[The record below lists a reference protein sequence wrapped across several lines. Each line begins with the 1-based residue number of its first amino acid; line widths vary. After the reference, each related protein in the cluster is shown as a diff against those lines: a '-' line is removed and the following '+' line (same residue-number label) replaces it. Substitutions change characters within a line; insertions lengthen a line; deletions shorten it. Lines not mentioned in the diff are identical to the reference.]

1 LYEKLKTEE
10 TIMSRDPEHHKP
22 DKENLEHE
30 KEEILDRDKFI
41 GDLASTIGDITEST
55 YGGVVD
61 RVIMDFNIVDDI
73 RNHLVEDREYR
84 PSDEDIARN
93 PRIGEVWKQIEHM
106 RNAITD
112 PQSSDQAEGYRSIL
126 DDLASRAKDIVS
138 SRRDADAKAAKD
150 AAEFAASIG
159 IPAPAPA
166 RFAPPSTASHPYS
179 QPDILAAAPGSIKHG
194 PTGPAAPAAP
204 AAPGSIEKG
213 PTGPAA
219 PAAPA
224 APGQVKNGPET
235 TGSSEAPE
243 EKLGKIKSLLESIVD
258 EDSDKTEKEL
268 FKKILDIVGVGYGSF
283 FDDDA
288 ETTPA
293 SPTDPNDA
301 AGGIPVPAN
310 PGGNPAPA
318 SPAPRRSARQTR
330 PQPGTQSGG
339 TPGGSGGGPGTPPP
353 TPPQPG
359 GPTGPEPGRPR
370 PAPSTPDHNAG
381 QSKTLEQE
389 KEELQKRLAEIDKEL
404 DAPYA
409 AKLNA
414 YAELLAKEESK
425 RADGGFRFSI
435 MHWVGGPGKNRK
447 REKRR
452 EALDEAG
459 KALKKEVLAYLRQKV
474 ETKRQNGEYQGTDDE
489 IAQQMSDEMFDEQR
503 RIFGQRLQERKDEIL
518 RSESDKLRNRILAK
532 IGSWIGMEKSTK
544 NSLKAAAVGVG
555 HGLVKGAA
563 VGALTGLFGVT
574 WPISVGVSIVAAAV
588 GDRMIRRGIRLDA
601 IRQGLGGQNGSRQLV
616 DDDKFARIKEKAE
629 GKKRSQ
635 EFMADKMLK
644 LSRKDSYAAGDR
656 LSKETNERLNK
667 HKVALGIGRVAGGA
681 VGGIGGRWVGQQLHD
696 HTPVGQAVDRA
707 RRNVHEFFRGDT
719 AAAAEQSQNDKINAL
734 TQQIRD
740 LQERLEQ
747 AQAGAGSAGID
758 SSGSFSNWEYPWDWA
773 VDQFGENNAVSK
785 LYELADAAARDG
797 HNIQWHGYGETQWL
811 SIDGKSDTQSV
822 LEILNK
828 YNYGLAA

>member
-1 LYEKLKTEE
+1 
-10 TIMSRDPEHHKP
+10 MSRDPEHHKP
-22 DKENLEHE
+22 DKENLERE
-30 KEEILDRDKFI
+30 KERILDRDEFI
-41 GDLASTIGDITEST
+41 GGLASTIGDITDST

-73 RNHLVEDREYR
+73 CNHLVEDREYR

-93 PRIGEVWKQIEHM
+93 PRIGKVWEQIEHM

-138 SRRDADAKAAKD
+138 SRRDTAAKAAKD
-150 AAEFAASIG
+150 AAKLAASIG
-159 IPAPAPA
+159 MPTRTPDKFAPGPTAIYPYSPPTAPPTPDSNAGGPGVSPDARTAPPTPPGDAGGPKVSPDARTAPPTPPGDAGTGGEGLQQMLARKDELLNEILALAINGGDQDEIKRLGLELADLLKRMTSGSETSATRSTPPPAPQPTS
-166 RFAPPSTASHPYS
+166 RTSTR
-179 QPDILAAAPGSIKHG
+179 G
-194 PTGPAAPAAP
+194 
-204 AAPGSIEKG
+204 
-213 PTGPAA
+213 
-219 PAAPA
+219 
-224 APGQVKNGPET
+224 
-235 TGSSEAPE
+235 
-243 EKLGKIKSLLESIVD
+243 
-258 EDSDKTEKEL
+258 
-268 FKKILDIVGVGYGSF
+268 
-283 FDDDA
+283 
-288 ETTPA
+288 
-293 SPTDPNDA
+293 
-301 AGGIPVPAN
+301 
-310 PGGNPAPA
+310 
-318 SPAPRRSARQTR
+318 ARQTR
-330 PQPGTQSGG
+330 PSPQPGG
-339 TPGGSGGGPGTPPP
+339 TPGGPGSPGTPGTPPP
-353 TPPQPG
+353 APPQPG

-370 PAPSTPDHNAG
+370 PAPRTPDHDAG
-381 QSKTLEQE
+381 QPKTLE
-389 KEELQKRLAEIDKEL
+389 EEERELEERLAKIREERN
-404 DAPYA
+404 APYA

-425 RADGGFRFSI
+425 RSDSGFRLSI
-435 MHWVGGPGKNRK
+435 MHWVGGPGNNRK
-447 REKRR
+447 RERRR

-503 RIFGQRLQERKDEIL
+503 KIFGQRLQERKDEIL

-574 WPISVGVSIVAAAV
+574 WPISVGVSIVAATI

-644 LSRKDSYAAGDR
+644 LSRKDSYAAGDK
-656 LSKETNERLNK
+656 LSRETNERLNK
-667 HKVALGIGRVAGGA
+667 HKVALGIGRLAGGA

-696 HTPVGQAVDRA
+696 HTPVGQVVDRA
-707 RRNVHEFFRGDT
+707 IRNVHEFFHGGT
-719 AAAAEQSQNDKINAL
+719 AAAAPDNPSPPPSPPPPEADFSGYADK
-734 TQQIRD
+734 
-740 LQERLEQ
+740 
-747 AQAGAGSAGID
+747 
-758 SSGSFSNWEYPWDWA
+758 YPWDWA

-785 LYELADAAARDG
+785 LYELADAAAQDG

>member
-1 LYEKLKTEE
+1 MRSPEN
-10 TIMSRDPEHHKP
+10 SRGKKGPEHGIR
-22 DKENLEHE
+22 
-30 KEEILDRDKFI
+30 EILDEDKYISSLVSKVNGLKESDSDGYVRFVARDASIVAGVF
-41 GDLASTIGDITEST
+41 DRLAVDPNYEPSTEQ
-55 YGGVVD
+55 
-61 RVIMDFNIVDDI
+61 
-73 RNHLVEDREYR
+73 LK
-84 PSDEDIARN
+84 SDSRLE
-93 PRIGEVWKQIEHM
+93 EVWRSLKNM
-106 RNAITD
+106 RDAITGS
-112 PQSSDQAEGYRSIL
+112 QSSDQVKRAYYSIVDGLVSGAAE
-126 DDLASRAKDIVS
+126 AVS
-138 SRRDADAKAAKD
+138 SRASRDA
-150 AAEFAASIG
+150 G
-159 IPAPAPA
+159 T
-166 RFAPPSTASHPYS
+166 R
-179 QPDILAAAPGSIKHG
+179 
-194 PTGPAAPAAP
+194 
-204 AAPGSIEKG
+204 
-213 PTGPAA
+213 
-219 PAAPA
+219 
-224 APGQVKNGPET
+224 PET
-235 TGSSEAPE
+235 VAGRGGDAGGS
-243 EKLGKIKSLLESIVD
+243 
-258 EDSDKTEKEL
+258 
-268 FKKILDIVGVGYGSF
+268 
-283 FDDDA
+283 
-288 ETTPA
+288 PA
-293 SPTDPNDA
+293 SPDVRTAPPVPGGD
-301 AGGIPVPAN
+301 AGGS
-310 PGGNPAPA
+310 PA
-318 SPAPRRSARQTR
+318 SPDVRTAPRTPDNDAGTGGEGLQQMLARKDELLNEILALAINGGDQDEIKRLGLELADLVKRMTSGSETSATRGTTPPAPQPTSRTSTRGARQTR
-330 PQPGTQSGG
+330 PSPQPQPGTQSGG
-339 TPGGSGGGPGTPPP
+339 TPGGSGGGPGSPGTPPP
-353 TPPQPG
+353 TQPQPG
-359 GPTGPEPGRPR
+359 GPTGSEPGRPR
-370 PAPSTPDHNAG
+370 PAPRTPDHDAG
-381 QSKTLEQE
+381 QPKTLEQE
-389 KEELQKRLAEIDKEL
+389 ERELEERLAKIREERN
-404 DAPYA
+404 APYA
-409 AKLNA
+409 AKLDA

-435 MHWVGGPGKNRK
+435 MHWVGGPGNNRK
-447 REKRR
+447 RERRR

-474 ETKRQNGEYQGTDDE
+474 ETKRQKGEYQGTDDE

-588 GDRMIRRGIRLDA
+588 GDRMVRRGIRLDA

-667 HKVALGIGRVAGGA
+667 HKVALGIGRLAGGA

-707 RRNVHEFFRGDT
+707 RRNVHEFIHREDT
-719 AAAAEQSQNDKINAL
+719 AAAAAEREYQGKIDELNRRIDEL
-734 TQQIRD
+734 NN
-740 LQERLEQ
+740 RLER
-747 AQAGAGSAGID
+747 AAAGNID
-758 SSGSFSNWEYPWDWA
+758 NSGSFSNWEYPWDWA
-773 VDQFGENNAVSK
+773 VDQFGENNAISK

-797 HNIQWHGYGETQWL
+797 HNIQWHGYGDTQWL

>member
-1 LYEKLKTEE
+1 
-10 TIMSRDPEHHKP
+10 MSEHPPIPGSADEAKSKS
-22 DKENLEHE
+22 DEAELIENIQR
-30 KEEILDRDKFI
+30 EILEDDQSLMTKMVDSADVLARES
-41 GDLASTIGDITEST
+41 GDDGDVGEYKTAFNT
-55 YGGVVD
+55 YVSC
-61 RVIMDFNIVDDI
+61 
-73 RNHLVEDREYR
+73 DREYNR
-84 PSDEDIARN
+84 LFDRIEEHKGPQQGEDISQIDKGLSSLYRDSARY
-93 PRIGEVWKQIEHM
+93 EQM
-106 RNAITD
+106 
-112 PQSSDQAEGYRSIL
+112 S
-126 DDLASRAKDIVS
+126 
-138 SRRDADAKAAKD
+138 
-150 AAEFAASIG
+150 
-159 IPAPAPA
+159 
-166 RFAPPSTASHPYS
+166 
-179 QPDILAAAPGSIKHG
+179 
-194 PTGPAAPAAP
+194 
-204 AAPGSIEKG
+204 
-213 PTGPAA
+213 
-219 PAAPA
+219 
-224 APGQVKNGPET
+224 
-235 TGSSEAPE
+235 PE
-243 EKLGKIKSLLESIVD
+243 EQREFDTRVRVYNDLYGMI
-258 EDSDKTEKEL
+258 DKA
-268 FKKILDIVGVGYGSF
+268 FHSN
-283 FDDDA
+283 
-288 ETTPA
+288 TPVLWSNA
-293 SPTDPNDA
+293 DPDKD
-301 AGGIPVPAN
+301 PAN
-310 PGGNPAPA
+310 PQQGTGDPDKDPANPQQGPR
-318 SPAPRRSARQTR
+318 SPETR
-330 PQPGTQSGG
+330 
-339 TPGGSGGGPGTPPP
+339 
-353 TPPQPG
+353 
-359 GPTGPEPGRPR
+359 
-370 PAPSTPDHNAG
+370 A
-381 QSKTLEQE
+381 E
-389 KEELQKRLAEIDKEL
+389 KEARRKKLEEELARLNEEL

-409 AKLNA
+409 AKLDA

-447 REKRR
+447 RERRR

-503 RIFGQRLQERKDEIL
+503 KIFGQRLQERKDEIL

-563 VGALTGLFGVT
+563 VGALTGLFGVA
-574 WPISVGVSIVAAAV
+574 WPISVGVSIVAATI
-588 GDRMIRRGIRLDA
+588 GDRMVRRGIRLDA

-629 GKKRSQ
+629 GKKHSQ

-707 RRNVHEFFRGDT
+707 RRNVYEFFRGDT

-758 SSGSFSNWEYPWDWA
+758 SPGSFSNWEYPWNWA
-773 VDQFGENNAVSK
+773 VDQFGENNAISK

-797 HNIQWHGYGETQWL
+797 HNIQWHGYGDTQWL

>member
-1 LYEKLKTEE
+1 
-10 TIMSRDPEHHKP
+10 MSRDPEHHKP
-22 DKENLEHE
+22 DKENLERE
-30 KEEILDRDKFI
+30 KERILDRDEFI
-41 GDLASTIGDITEST
+41 GGLASTIGGITEST

-61 RVIMDFNIVDDI
+61 HAIIDFNTVDYI
-73 RNHLVEDREYR
+73 FTQLAEDREYR
-84 PSDEDIARN
+84 PSDEEVENN
-93 PRIGEVWKQIEHM
+93 PRIGEVWEQTERM
-106 RNAITD
+106 RSAVTD

-138 SRRDADAKAAKD
+138 SRRDAAAKAAKD
-150 AAEFAASIG
+150 AAKLAASIG
-159 IPAPAPA
+159 MPTRTPDKFAPGPTAIYPYSPPTAPPTPDSNAGGPKVSPDARTAPPTPDSNAGGPKVSPDARTAPPTPDSNAGGPKVSPDARTAPPTPDSNAGTGGEGLQQMLARKDELLNEILALAINGGDQAEIKRLGLELADLVKRMTSGSETSATRATPPPAPQPTS
-166 RFAPPSTASHPYS
+166 STR
-179 QPDILAAAPGSIKHG
+179 G
-194 PTGPAAPAAP
+194 
-204 AAPGSIEKG
+204 
-213 PTGPAA
+213 
-219 PAAPA
+219 
-224 APGQVKNGPET
+224 
-235 TGSSEAPE
+235 
-243 EKLGKIKSLLESIVD
+243 
-258 EDSDKTEKEL
+258 
-268 FKKILDIVGVGYGSF
+268 
-283 FDDDA
+283 
-288 ETTPA
+288 
-293 SPTDPNDA
+293 
-301 AGGIPVPAN
+301 
-310 PGGNPAPA
+310 
-318 SPAPRRSARQTR
+318 ARQTR
-330 PQPGTQSGG
+330 PSPQPGG
-339 TPGGSGGGPGTPPP
+339 TPGGPGRPGTPPP
-353 TPPQPG
+353 ASPVPPSSPG
-359 GPTGPEPGRPR
+359 GPGRGRPGRP
-370 PAPSTPDHNAG
+370 APRTPDHNAG
-381 QSKTLEQE
+381 QPKTLEQE
-389 KEELQKRLAEIDKEL
+389 KEDLQKRLAEIDKEL

-409 AKLNA
+409 AKLDE
-414 YAELLAKEESK
+414 YARLLAKEESK

-503 RIFGQRLQERKDEIL
+503 KIFGQRLQERKDEIL

-588 GDRMIRRGIRLDA
+588 GDRMIRRGVRLDA

-656 LSKETNERLNK
+656 LSKETDERIGK

-681 VGGIGGRWVGQQLHD
+681 VGGLGGRWVGQQLHD
-696 HTPVGQAVDRA
+696 HTPVGQAVDSA
-707 RRNVHEFFRGDT
+707 KRNVHEFIHREDT
-719 AAAAEQSQNDKINAL
+719 AAAAAEREYQGKIDELNRRIDEL
-734 TQQIRD
+734 NN
-740 LQERLEQ
+740 RLER
-747 AQAGAGSAGID
+747 AAAGNID
-758 SSGSFSNWEYPWDWA
+758 NSGSFSNWEYPWDWA
-773 VDQFGENNAVSK
+773 VDQFGENNAISK

-797 HNIQWHGYGETQWL
+797 HNIQWHGYGDTQWL
-811 SIDGKSDTQSV
+811 SIDGNSDTATV
-822 LEILNK
+822 LETLAK
-828 YNYGLAA
+828 YMKDNYGLAA

>member
-22 DKENLEHE
+22 DKENLERE
-30 KEEILDRDKFI
+30 KERILDRDEFI
-41 GDLASTIGDITEST
+41 GGLASTIGGITEST

-61 RVIMDFNIVDDI
+61 HAIIDFNTVDYI
-73 RNHLVEDREYR
+73 FTQLAEDREYR
-84 PSDEDIARN
+84 PSDEEVENN
-93 PRIGEVWKQIEHM
+93 PRIGEVWEQTERM
-106 RNAITD
+106 RSAVTD

-138 SRRDADAKAAKD
+138 SRRDAAAKAAKD
-150 AAEFAASIG
+150 AAKLAASIG
-159 IPAPAPA
+159 MPTRTPDKFAPGPTAIYPYSPPTAPPTPDSNAGGPKVSPDARTAPPTPDSNAGTGGEGLQQMLARKDELLNEILALAINGGDQAEIKRLGLELADLVKRMTSGSETSATRATPPPAPQPTS
-166 RFAPPSTASHPYS
+166 STR
-179 QPDILAAAPGSIKHG
+179 G
-194 PTGPAAPAAP
+194 
-204 AAPGSIEKG
+204 
-213 PTGPAA
+213 
-219 PAAPA
+219 
-224 APGQVKNGPET
+224 
-235 TGSSEAPE
+235 
-243 EKLGKIKSLLESIVD
+243 
-258 EDSDKTEKEL
+258 
-268 FKKILDIVGVGYGSF
+268 
-283 FDDDA
+283 
-288 ETTPA
+288 
-293 SPTDPNDA
+293 
-301 AGGIPVPAN
+301 
-310 PGGNPAPA
+310 
-318 SPAPRRSARQTR
+318 ARQTR
-330 PQPGTQSGG
+330 PSPQPGG
-339 TPGGSGGGPGTPPP
+339 TPGGPGRPGTPPP
-353 TPPQPG
+353 ASPVPPSSPG
-359 GPTGPEPGRPR
+359 GPGRGRPGRP
-370 PAPSTPDHNAG
+370 APRTPDHNAG
-381 QSKTLEQE
+381 QPKTLEQE
-389 KEELQKRLAEIDKEL
+389 KEDLQKRLAEIDKEL

-409 AKLNA
+409 AKLDE
-414 YAELLAKEESK
+414 YARLLAKEESK

-503 RIFGQRLQERKDEIL
+503 KIFGQRLQERKDEIL

-588 GDRMIRRGIRLDA
+588 GDRMIRRGVRLDA

-656 LSKETNERLNK
+656 LSKETDERIGK

-681 VGGIGGRWVGQQLHD
+681 VGGLGGRWVGQQLHD
-696 HTPVGQAVDRA
+696 HTPVGQAVDSA
-707 RRNVHEFFRGDT
+707 KRNVHEFIHREDT
-719 AAAAEQSQNDKINAL
+719 AAAAAEREYQGKIDELNRRIDEL
-734 TQQIRD
+734 NN
-740 LQERLEQ
+740 RLER
-747 AQAGAGSAGID
+747 AAAGNID
-758 SSGSFSNWEYPWDWA
+758 NSGSFSNWEYPWDWA
-773 VDQFGENNAVSK
+773 VDQFGENNAISK

-797 HNIQWHGYGETQWL
+797 HNIQWHGYGDTQWL
-811 SIDGKSDTQSV
+811 SIDGNSDTATV
-822 LEILNK
+822 LETLAK
-828 YNYGLAA
+828 YMKDNYGLAA

>member
-1 LYEKLKTEE
+1 
-10 TIMSRDPEHHKP
+10 MSRDPEHHKP
-22 DKENLEHE
+22 DKENLERE
-30 KEEILDRDKFI
+30 KERILDRDEFI
-41 GDLASTIGDITEST
+41 GGLASTIGDITDST

-73 RNHLVEDREYR
+73 CNHLVEDREYR

-93 PRIGEVWKQIEHM
+93 PRIGKVWEQIEHM

-138 SRRDADAKAAKD
+138 SRRDTAAKAAKD
-150 AAEFAASIG
+150 AAKLAASIG
-159 IPAPAPA
+159 MPTRTPDKFAPGPTAIYPYSPPTAPPTPDSNAGGPKVSPDARTAPPTPPGDAGTRGEGLQQMLARKDELLNEILALAINGGDQDEIKRLGLELADLLKRMTSGSETSATRSTPPPAPQPTS
-166 RFAPPSTASHPYS
+166 RTSTR
-179 QPDILAAAPGSIKHG
+179 G
-194 PTGPAAPAAP
+194 
-204 AAPGSIEKG
+204 
-213 PTGPAA
+213 
-219 PAAPA
+219 
-224 APGQVKNGPET
+224 
-235 TGSSEAPE
+235 
-243 EKLGKIKSLLESIVD
+243 
-258 EDSDKTEKEL
+258 
-268 FKKILDIVGVGYGSF
+268 
-283 FDDDA
+283 
-288 ETTPA
+288 
-293 SPTDPNDA
+293 
-301 AGGIPVPAN
+301 
-310 PGGNPAPA
+310 
-318 SPAPRRSARQTR
+318 ARQTR
-330 PQPGTQSGG
+330 PSPQPGG
-339 TPGGSGGGPGTPPP
+339 TPGGPGSPGTPGTPGTPPP
-353 TPPQPG
+353 APPQPG

-370 PAPSTPDHNAG
+370 PAPRTPDHDAG
-381 QSKTLEQE
+381 QPKTLE
-389 KEELQKRLAEIDKEL
+389 EEERELEERLAKIREERN
-404 DAPYA
+404 APYA

-425 RADGGFRFSI
+425 RPDSGFRLSI

-459 KALKKEVLAYLRQKV
+459 KALKKEVLAYLHQKV

-503 RIFGQRLQERKDEIL
+503 KIFGQRLQERKDEIL

-588 GDRMIRRGIRLDA
+588 GDRMIRRGVRLDA

-656 LSKETNERLNK
+656 LSKETDERIGK
-667 HKVALGIGRVAGGA
+667 HKVALGIGRVAGGV
-681 VGGIGGRWVGQQLHD
+681 VGGLGGRWVGQQLHD
-696 HTPVGQAVDRA
+696 HTPVGQAVDSA
-707 RRNVHEFFRGDT
+707 KRNVHEFIHREDT
-719 AAAAEQSQNDKINAL
+719 AAAAAEREYQGKIDELNRRIDEL
-734 TQQIRD
+734 NN
-740 LQERLEQ
+740 RLER
-747 AQAGAGSAGID
+747 AAADNID
-758 SSGSFSNWEYPWDWA
+758 NSGSFSNWEYPWDWA
-773 VDQFGENNAVSK
+773 VDQFGENNAISK

-797 HNIQWHGYGETQWL
+797 HNIQWHGYGDTQWL
-811 SIDGKSDTQSV
+811 SIDGNSDTATV
-822 LEILNK
+822 LETLAK
-828 YNYGLAA
+828 YMKDNYDLAA

>member
-1 LYEKLKTEE
+1 MSEYPPKPGSADEARSSSDEAELIDKVQREILENGHSLIAGMVDLVDVLARESSDDGDKNKYKDALDAYISSDRKFNSLFDKIERHEGPGQGEDISQLDEGLRSLYIDSARYEKMSPEE
-10 TIMSRDPEHHKP
+10 QREFNIRVEVYIDLYGTIDMAFQSGTPVLWSNAGHDGNPAHSQQGTGDP
-22 DKENLEHE
+22 DKDPANSQQGTGHN
-30 KEEILDRDKFI
+30 
-41 GDLASTIGDITEST
+41 GD
-55 YGGVVD
+55 
-61 RVIMDFNIVDDI
+61 
-73 RNHLVEDREYR
+73 
-84 PSDEDIARN
+84 
-93 PRIGEVWKQIEHM
+93 
-106 RNAITD
+106 
-112 PQSSDQAEGYRSIL
+112 
-126 DDLASRAKDIVS
+126 
-138 SRRDADAKAAKD
+138 
-150 AAEFAASIG
+150 
-159 IPAPAPA
+159 
-166 RFAPPSTASHPYS
+166 
-179 QPDILAAAPGSIKHG
+179 
-194 PTGPAAPAAP
+194 
-204 AAPGSIEKG
+204 
-213 PTGPAA
+213 
-219 PAAPA
+219 
-224 APGQVKNGPET
+224 
-235 TGSSEAPE
+235 
-243 EKLGKIKSLLESIVD
+243 
-258 EDSDKTEKEL
+258 
-268 FKKILDIVGVGYGSF
+268 
-283 FDDDA
+283 
-288 ETTPA
+288 
-293 SPTDPNDA
+293 
-301 AGGIPVPAN
+301 PAN
-310 PGGNPAPA
+310 PQKGPR
-318 SPAPRRSARQTR
+318 SPETR
-330 PQPGTQSGG
+330 
-339 TPGGSGGGPGTPPP
+339 
-353 TPPQPG
+353 
-359 GPTGPEPGRPR
+359 
-370 PAPSTPDHNAG
+370 D
-381 QSKTLEQE
+381 E
-389 KEELQKRLAEIDKEL
+389 KEARRKKLEEELARLNEEL
-404 DAPYA
+404 DAPYT
-409 AKLNA
+409 AKLDE
-414 YAELLAKEESK
+414 YARLLAKEESK
-425 RADGGFRFSI
+425 RPDSGFRLSI

-503 RIFGQRLQERKDEIL
+503 KIFGQRLQERKDEIL

-574 WPISVGVSIVAAAV
+574 WPISVGVSIVAAAI

-629 GKKRSQ
+629 GKKHSQ

-656 LSKETNERLNK
+656 LSKETDERLNK
-667 HKVALGIGRVAGGA
+667 HKVALGIGRLAGGA
-681 VGGIGGRWVGQQLHD
+681 VGGLGGRWVGQQLHD
-696 HTPVGQAVDRA
+696 HTPVGQVVDRA

-719 AAAAEQSQNDKINAL
+719 AAAAAAEQSQDDKINAL
-734 TQQIRD
+734 TQQVND

-747 AQAGAGSAGID
+747 AQAGAGSSGID

>member
-1 LYEKLKTEE
+1 MSEYPPKPGSADEAGLADDKAKREE
-10 TIMSRDPEHHKP
+10 DIQRGIVEDDQSLISIMIDAADTLARESGNDGNNDKWQSALGVYSRSAEEFGALLRRAKKHEGLPEEEYGSISDRGLRLLCINSARYDQMSP
-22 DKENLEHE
+22 EE
-30 KEEILDRDKFI
+30 KEDFDTRIVVYDNLYDIVDTAYYEGKPVAADP
-41 GDLASTIGDITEST
+41 APTTIGYNGS
-55 YGGVVD
+55 
-61 RVIMDFNIVDDI
+61 
-73 RNHLVEDREYR
+73 
-84 PSDEDIARN
+84 
-93 PRIGEVWKQIEHM
+93 
-106 RNAITD
+106 
-112 PQSSDQAEGYRSIL
+112 
-126 DDLASRAKDIVS
+126 
-138 SRRDADAKAAKD
+138 
-150 AAEFAASIG
+150 
-159 IPAPAPA
+159 
-166 RFAPPSTASHPYS
+166 PPG
-179 QPDILAAAPGSIKHG
+179 Q
-194 PTGPAAPAAP
+194 AAPATRGTE
-204 AAPGSIEKG
+204 GSIPFSPPG
-213 PTGPAA
+213 QAA
-219 PAAPA
+219 PA
-224 APGQVKNGPET
+224 ET
-235 TGSSEAPE
+235 KEQRR
-243 EKLGKIKSLLESIVD
+243 KRL
-258 EDSDKTEKEL
+258 EKEIAKL
-268 FKKILDIVGVGYGSF
+268 N
-283 FDDDA
+283 
-288 ETTPA
+288 E
-293 SPTDPNDA
+293 
-301 AGGIPVPAN
+301 
-310 PGGNPAPA
+310 
-318 SPAPRRSARQTR
+318 
-330 PQPGTQSGG
+330 
-339 TPGGSGGGPGTPPP
+339 
-353 TPPQPG
+353 
-359 GPTGPEPGRPR
+359 
-370 PAPSTPDHNAG
+370 
-381 QSKTLEQE
+381 
-389 KEELQKRLAEIDKEL
+389 EL

-425 RADGGFRFSI
+425 RPDSGFRLSI

-489 IAQQMSDEMFDEQR
+489 IEQQMSDEMFDEQR
-503 RIFGQRLQERKDEIL
+503 KIFGQRLQERKDEIL

-574 WPISVGVSIVAAAV
+574 WPISVGVSIVAATI

-629 GKKRSQ
+629 GKKHSQ

>member
-1 LYEKLKTEE
+1 
-10 TIMSRDPEHHKP
+10 MSRDPEHHKP
-22 DKENLEHE
+22 DKENLERE
-30 KEEILDRDKFI
+30 KERILDRDEFI
-41 GDLASTIGDITEST
+41 GGLASTIGDITDST

-73 RNHLVEDREYR
+73 CNHLVEDREYR

-93 PRIGEVWKQIEHM
+93 PRIGKVWEQIEHM

-138 SRRDADAKAAKD
+138 SRRDTAAKAAKD
-150 AAEFAASIG
+150 AAKLAASIG
-159 IPAPAPA
+159 MPTRTPDKFAPGPTAIYPYSPPTAPPTPPGDAGGPKVSPDARTDAGGPKVSPDARTAPPTPPGDAGTGGEGLQQMLARKDELLNEILALAINGGDQDEIKRLGLELADLLKRMTSGSETSATRSTPPPAPQPTS
-166 RFAPPSTASHPYS
+166 RTSTR
-179 QPDILAAAPGSIKHG
+179 G
-194 PTGPAAPAAP
+194 
-204 AAPGSIEKG
+204 
-213 PTGPAA
+213 
-219 PAAPA
+219 
-224 APGQVKNGPET
+224 
-235 TGSSEAPE
+235 
-243 EKLGKIKSLLESIVD
+243 
-258 EDSDKTEKEL
+258 
-268 FKKILDIVGVGYGSF
+268 
-283 FDDDA
+283 
-288 ETTPA
+288 
-293 SPTDPNDA
+293 
-301 AGGIPVPAN
+301 
-310 PGGNPAPA
+310 
-318 SPAPRRSARQTR
+318 ARQTR
-330 PQPGTQSGG
+330 PSPQPGG
-339 TPGGSGGGPGTPPP
+339 TPGGPGSPGTPPP
-353 TPPQPG
+353 APPQPG

-370 PAPSTPDHNAG
+370 PAPRTPDHDAG
-381 QSKTLEQE
+381 QPKTLE
-389 KEELQKRLAEIDKEL
+389 EEERELEERLAKIREERN
-404 DAPYA
+404 APYA

-425 RADGGFRFSI
+425 RPDSGFRLSI

-459 KALKKEVLAYLRQKV
+459 KALKKEVLAYLHQKV

-503 RIFGQRLQERKDEIL
+503 KIFGQRLQERKDEIL

-601 IRQGLGGQNGSRQLV
+601 IRRGLGGQNGSRQLV

-629 GKKRSQ
+629 GKKHSQ

-644 LSRKDSYAAGDR
+644 LSRKDSYAAGDK
-656 LSKETNERLNK
+656 LSRETNERLNK
-667 HKVALGIGRVAGGA
+667 HKVALGIGRLAGGA

-696 HTPVGQAVDRA
+696 HTPVGQAVDSA
-707 RRNVHEFFRGDT
+707 KRNVHEFIHREDT
-719 AAAAEQSQNDKINAL
+719 AAAAAEREYQGKIDELNRRIDEL
-734 TQQIRD
+734 NN
-740 LQERLEQ
+740 RLER
-747 AQAGAGSAGID
+747 AAAGNID
-758 SSGSFSNWEYPWDWA
+758 NSGSFSNWEYPWDWA
-773 VDQFGENNAVSK
+773 VDQFGENNAISK

-797 HNIQWHGYGETQWL
+797 HNIQWHGYGDTQWL

>member
-1 LYEKLKTEE
+1 
-10 TIMSRDPEHHKP
+10 MSRDPEHHKP
-22 DKENLEHE
+22 DKEDLERK
-30 KEEILDRDKFI
+30 KEGILDKDEFI
-41 GDLASTIGDITEST
+41 GDLASTIGGITEST
-55 YGGVVD
+55 YDGIVEHA
-61 RVIMDFNIVDDI
+61 IIDFNTVDYI
-73 RNHLVEDREYR
+73 FTRLAEDRGYS
-84 PSDEDIARN
+84 PSKEEIEEN
-93 PRIGEVWKQIEHM
+93 PHIGAVWEQTERM
-106 RNAITD
+106 RGAVTD
-112 PQSSDQAEGYRSIL
+112 PKSSGQAEGYGSIL
-126 DDLASRAKDIVS
+126 DDLASKVKDISS
-138 SRRDADAKAAKD
+138 SRRDAAAKAAK
-150 AAEFAASIG
+150 AAAKLADSIG
-159 IPAPAPA
+159 IPTYTPDKFAPDPAVVKRYYERLAAPAPKG
-166 RFAPPSTASHPYS
+166 PE
-179 QPDILAAAPGSIKHG
+179 GSIPVS
-194 PTGPAAPAAP
+194 PTGPAAPA
-204 AAPGSIEKG
+204 
-213 PTGPAA
+213 
-219 PAAPA
+219 
-224 APGQVKNGPET
+224 ET
-235 TGSSEAPE
+235 KEQRR
-243 EKLGKIKSLLESIVD
+243 KRL
-258 EDSDKTEKEL
+258 EKEL
-268 FKKILDIVGVGYGSF
+268 
-283 FDDDA
+283 A
-288 ETTPA
+288 EL
-293 SPTDPNDA
+293 N
-301 AGGIPVPAN
+301 
-310 PGGNPAPA
+310 
-318 SPAPRRSARQTR
+318 
-330 PQPGTQSGG
+330 
-339 TPGGSGGGPGTPPP
+339 
-353 TPPQPG
+353 
-359 GPTGPEPGRPR
+359 E
-370 PAPSTPDHNAG
+370 
-381 QSKTLEQE
+381 
-389 KEELQKRLAEIDKEL
+389 EL

-447 REKRR
+447 RERRR

-474 ETKRQNGEYQGTDDE
+474 ETKRQKGEYQGTDDE

-574 WPISVGVSIVAAAV
+574 WPISVGVSIVAATI

-616 DDDKFARIKEKAE
+616 DDDKFDRIKEKAK

-667 HKVALGIGRVAGGA
+667 HKVALGIGRLAGGA

-696 HTPVGQAVDRA
+696 HTPVGQAVDSA
-707 RRNVHEFFRGDT
+707 KRNVHEFIHREDT
-719 AAAAEQSQNDKINAL
+719 AAAAAEREYQGKIDELNRRIDEL
-734 TQQIRD
+734 NN
-740 LQERLEQ
+740 RLER
-747 AQAGAGSAGID
+747 AAADNID
-758 SSGSFSNWEYPWDWA
+758 NSGSFSNWEYPWDWA
-773 VDQFGENNAVSK
+773 VDQFGENNAISK

-797 HNIQWHGYGETQWL
+797 HNIQWHGYGDTQWL

>member
-1 LYEKLKTEE
+1 
-10 TIMSRDPEHHKP
+10 MSRDPEHHKP
-22 DKENLEHE
+22 DKEDLERK
-30 KEEILDRDKFI
+30 KEGILDKDEFI
-41 GDLASTIGDITEST
+41 GDLASTIGGITEST
-55 YGGVVD
+55 YDGIVEHA
-61 RVIMDFNIVDDI
+61 IIDFNTVDYI
-73 RNHLVEDREYR
+73 FTRLAEDRGYS
-84 PSDEDIARN
+84 PSKEEIEEN
-93 PRIGEVWKQIEHM
+93 PHIGAVWEQTERM
-106 RNAITD
+106 RGAVTD
-112 PQSSDQAEGYRSIL
+112 PKSSGQAEGYGSIL
-126 DDLASRAKDIVS
+126 DDLASKVKDISS
-138 SRRDADAKAAKD
+138 SRRDAAAKAAAKLAD
-150 AAEFAASIG
+150 SIG
-159 IPAPAPA
+159 IPTYTPDKFAPDPAVVKRYYERLAAPAPKG
-166 RFAPPSTASHPYS
+166 PE
-179 QPDILAAAPGSIKHG
+179 GSIPVS
-194 PTGPAAPAAP
+194 PTGPAAPA
-204 AAPGSIEKG
+204 
-213 PTGPAA
+213 
-219 PAAPA
+219 
-224 APGQVKNGPET
+224 ET
-235 TGSSEAPE
+235 KEQRR
-243 EKLGKIKSLLESIVD
+243 KRL
-258 EDSDKTEKEL
+258 EKEL
-268 FKKILDIVGVGYGSF
+268 
-283 FDDDA
+283 A
-288 ETTPA
+288 EL
-293 SPTDPNDA
+293 N
-301 AGGIPVPAN
+301 
-310 PGGNPAPA
+310 
-318 SPAPRRSARQTR
+318 
-330 PQPGTQSGG
+330 
-339 TPGGSGGGPGTPPP
+339 
-353 TPPQPG
+353 
-359 GPTGPEPGRPR
+359 E
-370 PAPSTPDHNAG
+370 
-381 QSKTLEQE
+381 
-389 KEELQKRLAEIDKEL
+389 EL

-447 REKRR
+447 RERRR

-474 ETKRQNGEYQGTDDE
+474 ETKRQKGEYQGTDDE

-574 WPISVGVSIVAAAV
+574 WPISVGVSIVAATI

-616 DDDKFARIKEKAE
+616 DDDKFDRIKEKAK

-667 HKVALGIGRVAGGA
+667 HKVALGIGRLAGGA

-696 HTPVGQAVDRA
+696 HTPVGQAVDSA
-707 RRNVHEFFRGDT
+707 KRNVHEFIHREDT
-719 AAAAEQSQNDKINAL
+719 AAAAAEREYQGKIDELNRRIDEL
-734 TQQIRD
+734 NN
-740 LQERLEQ
+740 RLER
-747 AQAGAGSAGID
+747 AAAGNID
-758 SSGSFSNWEYPWDWA
+758 NSGSFSNWEYPWDWA
-773 VDQFGENNAVSK
+773 VDQFGENNAISK

-797 HNIQWHGYGETQWL
+797 HNIQWHGYGDTQWL

>member
-1 LYEKLKTEE
+1 MPELSGQGTSAPTDEQLKAAAAALPEQPGGSE
-10 TIMSRDPEHHKP
+10 AKGQGDDNDIEVLNRRDELLR
-22 DKENLEHE
+22 ELV
-30 KEEILDRDKFI
+30 EIL
-41 GDLASTIGDITEST
+41 
-55 YGGVVD
+55 
-61 RVIMDFNIVDDI
+61 N
-73 RNHLVEDREYR
+73 R
-84 PSDEDIARN
+84 PSTSEAEEAR
-93 PRIGEVWKQIEHM
+93 
-106 RNAITD
+106 
-112 PQSSDQAEGYRSIL
+112 
-126 DDLASRAKDIVS
+126 
-138 SRRDADAKAAKD
+138 
-150 AAEFAASIG
+150 AAE
-159 IPAPAPA
+159 
-166 RFAPPSTASHPYS
+166 
-179 QPDILAAAPGSIKHG
+179 LA
-194 PTGPAAPAAP
+194 
-204 AAPGSIEKG
+204 
-213 PTGPAA
+213 
-219 PAAPA
+219 
-224 APGQVKNGPET
+224 
-235 TGSSEAPE
+235 
-243 EKLGKIKSLLESIVD
+243 
-258 EDSDKTEKEL
+258 KEL
-268 FKKILDIVGVGYGSF
+268 NEMLGLS
-283 FDDDA
+283 DDDA
-288 ETTPA
+288 ETGGTP
-293 SPTDPNDA
+293 T
-301 AGGIPVPAN
+301 PVN
-310 PGGNPAPA
+310 PGGNPSPVAPV
-318 SPAPRRSARQTR
+318 PRRRAHQTR
-330 PQPGTQSGG
+330 PSSPQPGGG
-339 TPGGSGGGPGTPPP
+339 TPGGPGRPGTPPP
-353 TPPQPG
+353 ASPIPPSS
-359 GPTGPEPGRPR
+359 PEGRPR
-370 PAPSTPDHNAG
+370 PVPQTPDHDAG
-381 QSKTLEQE
+381 QPKTLEQE
-389 KEELQKRLAEIDKEL
+389 ERELEERLAKIREERN
-404 DAPYA
+404 APYA
-409 AKLNA
+409 AKLDA

-503 RIFGQRLQERKDEIL
+503 KIFGQRLQERKDEIL

-667 HKVALGIGRVAGGA
+667 HKVALGIGRLAGGA

-707 RRNVHEFFRGDT
+707 RRNVHEFIHREDT
-719 AAAAEQSQNDKINAL
+719 AAAAAEREYQGKIDELNRRIDEL
-734 TQQIRD
+734 NN
-740 LQERLEQ
+740 RLER
-747 AQAGAGSAGID
+747 AAAGNID
-758 SSGSFSNWEYPWDWA
+758 NSGSFSNWEYPWDWA
-773 VDQFGENNAVSK
+773 VDQFGENNAISK

-797 HNIQWHGYGETQWL
+797 HNIQWHGYGDTQWL
-811 SIDGKSDTQSV
+811 SIDGKSDTATV
-822 LEILNK
+822 LETLAK
-828 YNYGLAA
+828 YMKDDYGLAA

>member
-1 LYEKLKTEE
+1 MRSPEN
-10 TIMSRDPEHHKP
+10 SRGKKGPEHGIR
-22 DKENLEHE
+22 
-30 KEEILDRDKFI
+30 EILDEDKYISSLVSKVNGLKESDSDSYVRFVARDASIVAGVF
-41 GDLASTIGDITEST
+41 DRLA
-55 YGGVVD
+55 VD
-61 RVIMDFNIVDDI
+61 SN
-73 RNHLVEDREYR
+73 YR
-84 PSDEDIARN
+84 PSTEQLKSDSRLE
-93 PRIGEVWKQIEHM
+93 EVWRSLKNM
-106 RNAITD
+106 RDAITGS
-112 PQSSDQAEGYRSIL
+112 QSSDQVKRAYYSIIDGLVSGAAE
-126 DDLASRAKDIVS
+126 AVS
-138 SRRDADAKAAKD
+138 SRASRDAGTRPETVAGRGNDDEVTPVAQAPRTPGGDAGGSPDIKAAPPVPGGD
-150 AAEFAASIG
+150 AG
-159 IPAPAPA
+159 
-166 RFAPPSTASHPYS
+166 
-179 QPDILAAAPGSIKHG
+179 GS
-194 PTGPAAPAAP
+194 
-204 AAPGSIEKG
+204 
-213 PTGPAA
+213 
-219 PAAPA
+219 
-224 APGQVKNGPET
+224 
-235 TGSSEAPE
+235 
-243 EKLGKIKSLLESIVD
+243 
-258 EDSDKTEKEL
+258 
-268 FKKILDIVGVGYGSF
+268 
-283 FDDDA
+283 
-288 ETTPA
+288 PA
-293 SPTDPNDA
+293 SPDVRTAPRTPDNDA
-301 AGGIPVPAN
+301 GTGGEGLQQMLARKDELLNEILALAIN
-310 PGGNPAPA
+310 GGDQDEIKRLGLELADLVKRMTSGSETSATRSAPPPAPQPT
-318 SPAPRRSARQTR
+318 SRTSTRGARQTR
-330 PQPGTQSGG
+330 PSPQPQPGTQSGG
-339 TPGGSGGGPGTPPP
+339 TPGGSGGGPGSPGTPPP
-353 TPPQPG
+353 TQPQPG
-359 GPTGPEPGRPR
+359 GPTGSEPGRPR
-370 PAPSTPDHNAG
+370 PAPRTPDHDAG
-381 QSKTLEQE
+381 QPKTLEQE
-389 KEELQKRLAEIDKEL
+389 ERELEERLAKIREERN
-404 DAPYA
+404 APYA
-409 AKLNA
+409 AKLDA

-435 MHWVGGPGKNRK
+435 MHWVGGPGNNRK
-447 REKRR
+447 RERRR

-474 ETKRQNGEYQGTDDE
+474 ETKRQKGEYQGTDDE

-588 GDRMIRRGIRLDA
+588 GDRMVRRGIRLDA

-667 HKVALGIGRVAGGA
+667 HKVALGIGRLAGGA

-707 RRNVHEFFRGDT
+707 RRNVHEFIHREDT
-719 AAAAEQSQNDKINAL
+719 AAAAAEREYQGKIDELNRRIDEL
-734 TQQIRD
+734 NN
-740 LQERLEQ
+740 RLER
-747 AQAGAGSAGID
+747 AAAGNID
-758 SSGSFSNWEYPWDWA
+758 NSGSFSNWEYPWDWA
-773 VDQFGENNAVSK
+773 VDQFGENNAISK

-797 HNIQWHGYGETQWL
+797 HNIQWHGYGDTQWL

>member
-1 LYEKLKTEE
+1 
-10 TIMSRDPEHHKP
+10 MSRDPEHHKP
-22 DKENLEHE
+22 DKEDLERK
-30 KEEILDRDKFI
+30 KEGILDKDEFI
-41 GDLASTIGDITEST
+41 GDLASTIGGITEST
-55 YGGVVD
+55 YDGIVEHA
-61 RVIMDFNIVDDI
+61 IIDFNTVDYI
-73 RNHLVEDREYR
+73 FTRLAEDRGYS
-84 PSDEDIARN
+84 PSKEEIEEN
-93 PRIGEVWKQIEHM
+93 PHIGAVWEQTERM
-106 RNAITD
+106 RGAVTD
-112 PQSSDQAEGYRSIL
+112 PKSSGQAEGYGSIL
-126 DDLASRAKDIVS
+126 DDLASKVKDISS
-138 SRRDADAKAAKD
+138 SRRDAAAKAAK
-150 AAEFAASIG
+150 AAAKLADSIG
-159 IPAPAPA
+159 IPTYTPDKFAPDPAVVKRYYERLAAPAPKG
-166 RFAPPSTASHPYS
+166 PE
-179 QPDILAAAPGSIKHG
+179 GSIPVS
-194 PTGPAAPAAP
+194 PTGPAAPA
-204 AAPGSIEKG
+204 
-213 PTGPAA
+213 
-219 PAAPA
+219 
-224 APGQVKNGPET
+224 ET
-235 TGSSEAPE
+235 KEQRR
-243 EKLGKIKSLLESIVD
+243 KRL
-258 EDSDKTEKEL
+258 EKEL
-268 FKKILDIVGVGYGSF
+268 
-283 FDDDA
+283 A
-288 ETTPA
+288 EL
-293 SPTDPNDA
+293 N
-301 AGGIPVPAN
+301 
-310 PGGNPAPA
+310 
-318 SPAPRRSARQTR
+318 
-330 PQPGTQSGG
+330 
-339 TPGGSGGGPGTPPP
+339 
-353 TPPQPG
+353 
-359 GPTGPEPGRPR
+359 E
-370 PAPSTPDHNAG
+370 
-381 QSKTLEQE
+381 
-389 KEELQKRLAEIDKEL
+389 EL

-447 REKRR
+447 RERRR

-474 ETKRQNGEYQGTDDE
+474 ETKRQKGEYQGTDDE

-574 WPISVGVSIVAAAV
+574 WPISVGVSIVAATI

-616 DDDKFARIKEKAE
+616 DDDKFDRIKEKAK

-667 HKVALGIGRVAGGA
+667 HKVALGIGRLAGGA

-696 HTPVGQAVDRA
+696 HTPVGQAVDSA
-707 RRNVHEFFRGDT
+707 KRNVHEFIHREDT
-719 AAAAEQSQNDKINAL
+719 AAAAAEREYQGKIDELNRRIDEL
-734 TQQIRD
+734 NN
-740 LQERLEQ
+740 RLER
-747 AQAGAGSAGID
+747 AAAGNID
-758 SSGSFSNWEYPWDWA
+758 NSGSFSNWEYPWDWA
-773 VDQFGENNAVSK
+773 VDQFGENNAISK

-797 HNIQWHGYGETQWL
+797 HNIQWHGYGDTQWL

>member
-1 LYEKLKTEE
+1 
-10 TIMSRDPEHHKP
+10 MSRDPEHHKT
-22 DKENLEHE
+22 DGEDFERK
-30 KEEILDRDKFI
+30 KEEILDEDKFI
-41 GDLASTIGDITEST
+41 GNLASTIGGITEST
-55 YGGVVD
+55 YSGAVNNA
-61 RVIMDFNIVDDI
+61 IMDFNTVDYI
-73 RNHLVEDREYR
+73 FTQLAEDREYR
-84 PSDEDIARN
+84 PSKEEIEKN
-93 PRIGEVWKQIEHM
+93 PRIGKVWEQTELM
-106 RNAITD
+106 RRVVTD
-112 PQSSDQAEGYRSIL
+112 PKSPGQTEGYGSIL
-126 DDLASRAKDIVS
+126 DDLASKVKDISS
-138 SRRDADAKAAKD
+138 SRRDAAAE
-150 AAEFAASIG
+150 AAEFAAKAAAALG
-159 IPAPAPA
+159 IPTRTPDKFAPA
-166 RFAPPSTASHPYS
+166 STAIHPYS
-179 QPDILAAAPGSIKHG
+179 QPVNLHQPGG
-194 PTGPAAPAAP
+194 PETAAP
-204 AAPGSIEKG
+204 AAPGSIEQG
-213 PTGPAA
+213 PTG

-258 EDSDKTEKEL
+258 EDSDKTEGEL

-318 SPAPRRSARQTR
+318 SPPRRSARQTR

-339 TPGGSGGGPGTPPP
+339 APGGSGGGPGGPGTPPP
-353 TPPQPG
+353 TQPQPG

-370 PAPSTPDHNAG
+370 PAPPTPDHNAG
-381 QSKTLEQE
+381 QPETKEQKRKRLE
-389 KEELQKRLAEIDKEL
+389 KELAELNEEL

-409 AKLNA
+409 AKLDA

-435 MHWVGGPGKNRK
+435 MHWVGGPGNNRK

-474 ETKRQNGEYQGTDDE
+474 ETKRQKGEYQGTDDE

-588 GDRMIRRGIRLDA
+588 GDRMIRRGVRLDA
-601 IRQGLGGQNGSRQLV
+601 IRRGLGGQNGSRQLV

-667 HKVALGIGRVAGGA
+667 HKVALGIGRLAGGA
-681 VGGIGGRWVGQQLHD
+681 VGGLGGRWVGQQLHD
-696 HTPVGQAVDRA
+696 HTPVGQAVDSA
-707 RRNVHEFFRGDT
+707 KRNVHEFIHREDT
-719 AAAAEQSQNDKINAL
+719 AAAAAEREYQGKIDELNRRIDEL
-734 TQQIRD
+734 NN
-740 LQERLEQ
+740 RLER
-747 AQAGAGSAGID
+747 AAAGNID
-758 SSGSFSNWEYPWDWA
+758 NSGSFSNWEYPWDWA
-773 VDQFGENNAVSK
+773 VDQFGENNAISK

-797 HNIQWHGYGETQWL
+797 HNIQWHGYGDTQWL
-811 SIDGKSDTQSV
+811 SIDGKSDTATV
-822 LEILNK
+822 LETLAK
-828 YNYGLAA
+828 YMKDDYGLAA

>member
-1 LYEKLKTEE
+1 
-10 TIMSRDPEHHKP
+10 MSRDPEHHKP
-22 DKENLEHE
+22 DKENLERE
-30 KEEILDRDKFI
+30 KERILDRDEFI
-41 GDLASTIGDITEST
+41 GGLASTIGDITDST

-73 RNHLVEDREYR
+73 CNHLVEDREYR

-93 PRIGEVWKQIEHM
+93 PRIGKVWEQIEHM

-138 SRRDADAKAAKD
+138 SRRDTAAKAAKD
-150 AAEFAASIG
+150 AAKLAASIG
-159 IPAPAPA
+159 MPTRTPDKFAPGPTAIYPYSPPTAPPTPPGDAGGPKVSPDARTAPPTPDSNAGGPGVSPDARTAPPTPPGDAGGPKVSPDARTAPPTPPGDAGTGGEGLQQMLARKDELLNEILALAINGGDQDEIKRLGLELADLLKRMTSGSETSATRSTPPPAPQPTS
-166 RFAPPSTASHPYS
+166 RTSTR
-179 QPDILAAAPGSIKHG
+179 G
-194 PTGPAAPAAP
+194 
-204 AAPGSIEKG
+204 
-213 PTGPAA
+213 
-219 PAAPA
+219 
-224 APGQVKNGPET
+224 
-235 TGSSEAPE
+235 
-243 EKLGKIKSLLESIVD
+243 
-258 EDSDKTEKEL
+258 
-268 FKKILDIVGVGYGSF
+268 
-283 FDDDA
+283 
-288 ETTPA
+288 
-293 SPTDPNDA
+293 
-301 AGGIPVPAN
+301 
-310 PGGNPAPA
+310 
-318 SPAPRRSARQTR
+318 ARQTR
-330 PQPGTQSGG
+330 PSPQPGG
-339 TPGGSGGGPGTPPP
+339 TPGGPGSPGTPGTPPP
-353 TPPQPG
+353 APPQPG

-370 PAPSTPDHNAG
+370 PAPRTPDHDAG
-381 QSKTLEQE
+381 QPKTLE
-389 KEELQKRLAEIDKEL
+389 EEERELEERLAKIREERN
-404 DAPYA
+404 APYA

-425 RADGGFRFSI
+425 RSDSGFRLSI
-435 MHWVGGPGKNRK
+435 MHWVGGPGNNRK
-447 REKRR
+447 RERRR

-503 RIFGQRLQERKDEIL
+503 KIFGQRLQERKDEIL

-574 WPISVGVSIVAAAV
+574 WPISVGVSIVAATI

-629 GKKRSQ
+629 GKKHSQ

-797 HNIQWHGYGETQWL
+797 HNIQWHGYGDTQWL
-811 SIDGKSDTQSV
+811 SIDGNSDTATV
-822 LEILNK
+822 LETLAK
-828 YNYGLAA
+828 YMKDNYGLAA

>member
-1 LYEKLKTEE
+1 MRSPEN
-10 TIMSRDPEHHKP
+10 SRGKKGPEHGIR
-22 DKENLEHE
+22 
-30 KEEILDRDKFI
+30 EILDEDKYISSLVSKVNGLKESDSDGYVRFVARDASIVAGVF
-41 GDLASTIGDITEST
+41 DRLAVDPNYEPSTEQ
-55 YGGVVD
+55 
-61 RVIMDFNIVDDI
+61 
-73 RNHLVEDREYR
+73 LK
-84 PSDEDIARN
+84 SDSRLE
-93 PRIGEVWKQIEHM
+93 EVWRSLKNM
-106 RNAITD
+106 RDAITGS
-112 PQSSDQAEGYRSIL
+112 QSSDQVKRAYYSIVDGLVSGAAE
-126 DDLASRAKDIVS
+126 AVS
-138 SRRDADAKAAKD
+138 SRASRDA
-150 AAEFAASIG
+150 G
-159 IPAPAPA
+159 T
-166 RFAPPSTASHPYS
+166 R
-179 QPDILAAAPGSIKHG
+179 
-194 PTGPAAPAAP
+194 
-204 AAPGSIEKG
+204 
-213 PTGPAA
+213 
-219 PAAPA
+219 
-224 APGQVKNGPET
+224 PET
-235 TGSSEAPE
+235 VAGRGGDAGGS
-243 EKLGKIKSLLESIVD
+243 
-258 EDSDKTEKEL
+258 
-268 FKKILDIVGVGYGSF
+268 
-283 FDDDA
+283 
-288 ETTPA
+288 PA
-293 SPTDPNDA
+293 SPDVRTAPPVPGGD
-301 AGGIPVPAN
+301 AGGS
-310 PGGNPAPA
+310 PA
-318 SPAPRRSARQTR
+318 SPDVRTAPRTPDNDAGTGGEGLQQMLARKDELLNEILALAINGGDQDEIKRLGLELADLVKRMTSGSETSATRSAPPPAPQPTSRTSTRGARQTR
-330 PQPGTQSGG
+330 PSPQPQPGTQSGG
-339 TPGGSGGGPGTPPP
+339 TPGGSGGGPGSPGTPPP
-353 TPPQPG
+353 TQPQPG
-359 GPTGPEPGRPR
+359 GPTGSEPGRPR
-370 PAPSTPDHNAG
+370 PAPRTPDHDAG
-381 QSKTLEQE
+381 QPKTLEQE
-389 KEELQKRLAEIDKEL
+389 ERELEERLAKIREERN
-404 DAPYA
+404 APYA
-409 AKLNA
+409 AKLDA

-435 MHWVGGPGKNRK
+435 MHWVGGPGNNRK
-447 REKRR
+447 RERRR

-474 ETKRQNGEYQGTDDE
+474 ETKRQKGEYQGTDDE

-588 GDRMIRRGIRLDA
+588 GDRMVRRGIRLDA

-667 HKVALGIGRVAGGA
+667 HKVALGIGRLAGGA

-707 RRNVHEFFRGDT
+707 RRNVHEFIHREDT
-719 AAAAEQSQNDKINAL
+719 AAAAAEREYQGKIDELNRRIDEL
-734 TQQIRD
+734 NN
-740 LQERLEQ
+740 RLER
-747 AQAGAGSAGID
+747 AAAGNID
-758 SSGSFSNWEYPWDWA
+758 NSGSFSNWEYPWDWA
-773 VDQFGENNAVSK
+773 VDQFGENNAISK

-797 HNIQWHGYGETQWL
+797 HNIQWHGYGDTQWL

>member
-1 LYEKLKTEE
+1 
-10 TIMSRDPEHHKP
+10 M
-22 DKENLEHE
+22 
-30 KEEILDRDKFI
+30 
-41 GDLASTIGDITEST
+41 
-55 YGGVVD
+55 
-61 RVIMDFNIVDDI
+61 
-73 RNHLVEDREYR
+73 
-84 PSDEDIARN
+84 
-93 PRIGEVWKQIEHM
+93 
-106 RNAITD
+106 
-112 PQSSDQAEGYRSIL
+112 
-126 DDLASRAKDIVS
+126 
-138 SRRDADAKAAKD
+138 
-150 AAEFAASIG
+150 
-159 IPAPAPA
+159 
-166 RFAPPSTASHPYS
+166 
-179 QPDILAAAPGSIKHG
+179 
-194 PTGPAAPAAP
+194 
-204 AAPGSIEKG
+204 
-213 PTGPAA
+213 
-219 PAAPA
+219 
-224 APGQVKNGPET
+224 
-235 TGSSEAPE
+235 
-243 EKLGKIKSLLESIVD
+243 D
-258 EDSDKTEKEL
+258 EDSDKTEGEL

-318 SPAPRRSARQTR
+318 SPPRRSARQTR

-339 TPGGSGGGPGTPPP
+339 APGGSGGGPGGPGTPPP
-353 TPPQPG
+353 TQPQPG

-370 PAPSTPDHNAG
+370 PAPPTPDHNAG
-381 QSKTLEQE
+381 QPETKEQKRKRLE
-389 KEELQKRLAEIDKEL
+389 KELAELNEEL

-409 AKLNA
+409 AKLDA

-435 MHWVGGPGKNRK
+435 MHWVGGPGNNRK
-447 REKRR
+447 RERRR

-489 IAQQMSDEMFDEQR
+489 IAQQMSDEMFDEQCK
-503 RIFGQRLQERKDEIL
+503 IFGQRLQERKDEIL

-574 WPISVGVSIVAAAV
+574 WPISIGVSIVAATI

-667 HKVALGIGRVAGGA
+667 HKVALGIGRLAGGA
-681 VGGIGGRWVGQQLHD
+681 VGGLGGRWVGQQLHD
-696 HTPVGQAVDRA
+696 HTPVGQAVDSA
-707 RRNVHEFFRGDT
+707 KRNVHEFIHREDT
-719 AAAAEQSQNDKINAL
+719 AAAAAEREYQGKIDELNRRIDEL
-734 TQQIRD
+734 NN
-740 LQERLEQ
+740 RLER
-747 AQAGAGSAGID
+747 AAAGNID
-758 SSGSFSNWEYPWDWA
+758 NSGSFSNWEYPWDWA

-785 LYELADAAARDG
+785 LYELADAAAQDG
-797 HNIQWHGYGETQWL
+797 HNIQWHGYGDTQWL
-811 SIDGKSDTQSV
+811 SIDGNSDTATV
-822 LEILNK
+822 LETLAK
-828 YNYGLAA
+828 YMKDDYGLAA

>member
-1 LYEKLKTEE
+1 MRSPENSHGKK
-10 TIMSRDPEHHKP
+10 DPEHVIR
-22 DKENLEHE
+22 
-30 KEEILDRDKFI
+30 EILDEDKYISSLVSKVNSLKESDSDGYVRFVARD
-41 GDLASTIGDITEST
+41 ASIVAGVFDRL
-55 YGGVVD
+55 VVD
-61 RVIMDFNIVDDI
+61 PNY
-73 RNHLVEDREYR
+73 E
-84 PSDEDIARN
+84 PSAEELERDSRL
-93 PRIGEVWKQIEHM
+93 GEVWRSLKNMHD
-106 RNAITD
+106 AITGS
-112 PQSSDQAEGYRSIL
+112 QSSDQVK
-126 DDLASRAKDIVS
+126 RA
-138 SRRDADAKAAKD
+138 
-150 AAEFAASIG
+150 
-159 IPAPAPA
+159 
-166 RFAPPSTASHPYS
+166 YY
-179 QPDILAAAPGSIKHG
+179 
-194 PTGPAAPAAP
+194 
-204 AAPGSIEKG
+204 
-213 PTGPAA
+213 
-219 PAAPA
+219 
-224 APGQVKNGPET
+224 
-235 TGSSEAPE
+235 
-243 EKLGKIKSLLESIVD
+243 SIVD
-258 EDSDKTEKEL
+258 GLVSEAAEAVSSKASRNAGTRPETVAGRGNDNEVTPVAQAPPTPDSNA
-268 FKKILDIVGVGYGSF
+268 GGS
-283 FDDDA
+283 
-288 ETTPA
+288 PA
-293 SPTDPNDA
+293 SPDVRTAPPTPDSN
-301 AGGIPVPAN
+301 AGGS
-310 PGGNPAPA
+310 PA
-318 SPAPRRSARQTR
+318 SPDVRTAPPTPDSNAGTGGEGLQQMLARKDELLNEILALAINGGDKAEIERLGLELADLLKRMTSGSETSATRGAPPPAPQPTSRTSTRGARQTR
-330 PQPGTQSGG
+330 PSSPQPGGG
-339 TPGGSGGGPGTPPP
+339 TPGGPGSPGTPPP
-353 TPPQPG
+353 APPQPG
-359 GPTGPEPGRPR
+359 GPTGPEPGRP
-370 PAPSTPDHNAG
+370 APRTPDHDAG
-381 QSKTLEQE
+381 RPETKEQRRKRLE
-389 KEELQKRLAEIDKEL
+389 KELAELNEEL
-404 DAPYA
+404 DAPYT
-409 AKLNA
+409 AKLDA

-435 MHWVGGPGKNRK
+435 MHWVGGPGKNLK
-447 REKRR
+447 RERRR

-503 RIFGQRLQERKDEIL
+503 KIFGQRLQERKDEIL

-601 IRQGLGGQNGSRQLV
+601 IRRGLGGQNGSRQLV

-696 HTPVGQAVDRA
+696 HTPVGQAVDSA
-707 RRNVHEFFRGDT
+707 KRNVHEFIHREDT
-719 AAAAEQSQNDKINAL
+719 AAAAEREYQGKIDELNRRIDEL
-734 TQQIRD
+734 NN
-740 LQERLEQ
+740 RLER
-747 AQAGAGSAGID
+747 AAAGNID
-758 SSGSFSNWEYPWDWA
+758 NSGSFSNWEYPWDWA
-773 VDQFGENNAVSK
+773 VDQFGENNAISK

-797 HNIQWHGYGETQWL
+797 HNIQWHGYGDTQWL

>member
-1 LYEKLKTEE
+1 MNNPEKSRGKKNPEYEMRRVLSIDEYISSLVSKVNGLKE
-10 TIMSRDPEHHKP
+10 SDSDGYVQFVGRDVSILAGFF
-22 DKENLEHE
+22 DRLAENPGYEPSTDELKDPRVRQVWESS
-30 KEEILDRDKFI
+30 I
-41 GDLASTIGDITEST
+41 G
-55 YGGVVD
+55 
-61 RVIMDFNIVDDI
+61 
-73 RNHLVEDREYR
+73 
-84 PSDEDIARN
+84 
-93 PRIGEVWKQIEHM
+93 M
-106 RNAITD
+106 RNAMTD
-112 PQSSDQAEGYRSIL
+112 PQDLNQVKVGYGYAVDKLVSGAAKAISSR
-126 DDLASRAKDIVS
+126 ASRDTGS
-138 SRRDADAKAAKD
+138 SEVHR
-150 AAEFAASIG
+150 IQ
-159 IPAPAPA
+159 PAPTTQPA
-166 RFAPPSTASHPYS
+166 VPS
-179 QPDILAAAPGSIKHG
+179 QLGG
-194 PTGPAAPAAP
+194 PTQ
-204 AAPGSIEKG
+204 PG
-213 PTGPAA
+213 
-219 PAAPA
+219 
-224 APGQVKNGPET
+224 GPET
-235 TGSSEAPE
+235 TGTPAPTVGDIKAAVEALPKQPGGSETKGQSDDNDIETLNRRDELLRELVEILNRPSTSEAE
-243 EKLGKIKSLLESIVD
+243 EARAAELA
-258 EDSDKTEKEL
+258 KEL
-268 FKKILDIVGVGYGSF
+268 NEMLGLS
-283 FDDDA
+283 DDDA
-288 ETTPA
+288 ETGGTP
-293 SPTDPNDA
+293 T
-301 AGGIPVPAN
+301 PVN
-310 PGGNPAPA
+310 PGGNPSPA

-330 PQPGTQSGG
+330 PSPQPGG
-339 TPGGSGGGPGTPPP
+339 TPGGPGSPGTPPP
-353 TPPQPG
+353 APPQPG

-370 PAPSTPDHNAG
+370 PAPPTPDHNAG

-389 KEELQKRLAEIDKEL
+389 KEDLQKRLAEIDKEL
-404 DAPYA
+404 EAPYA
-409 AKLNA
+409 AKLDA

-425 RADGGFRFSI
+425 GADGGFRFSI
-435 MHWVGGPGKNRK
+435 MHWVGGPGRNRK

-474 ETKRQNGEYQGTDDE
+474 ETKRQKGEYQGTDDE

-588 GDRMIRRGIRLDA
+588 GDRMVRRGIRLDA

-635 EFMADKMLK
+635 EFMADKILK

-667 HKVALGIGRVAGGA
+667 HKVALGIGRLAGGA
-681 VGGIGGRWVGQQLHD
+681 VGGLGGRWVGQQLHD
-696 HTPVGQAVDRA
+696 HTPVGQAVDSA
-707 RRNVHEFFRGDT
+707 KRNVHEFIHREDT
-719 AAAAEQSQNDKINAL
+719 AAAAAEREYQGKIDELNRRIDEL
-734 TQQIRD
+734 NN
-740 LQERLEQ
+740 RLER
-747 AQAGAGSAGID
+747 AAAGNID
-758 SSGSFSNWEYPWDWA
+758 NSGSFSNWEYPWDWA
-773 VDQFGENNAVSK
+773 VDQFGENNAISK

-797 HNIQWHGYGETQWL
+797 HNIQWHGYGDTQWL